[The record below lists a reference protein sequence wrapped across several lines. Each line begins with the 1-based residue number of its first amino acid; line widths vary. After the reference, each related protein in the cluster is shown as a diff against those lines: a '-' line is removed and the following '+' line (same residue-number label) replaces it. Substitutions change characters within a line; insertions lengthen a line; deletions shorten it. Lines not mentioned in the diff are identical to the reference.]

1 MTVVTSGQ
9 ITITDINDAVSI
21 QISNEFCGVPAED
34 DGSGADFTG
43 CATTVTVTQGV
54 TDITANGWTVTATPS
69 AGLTGSL
76 SGRTYTVT
84 GLDSSTGYVDLVV
97 NHTSGSTL
105 SKRFTVTKVRR
116 GEAGAV
122 ITLVP
127 TGQGFFFKDGAPDP
141 AGQMIGFMVIRQNT
155 DAPVTFEASDG
166 VPLLT
171 DAGYM
176 EASQYHEG
184 LYGQGV
190 GDICYL
196 SVADFGMRQQVTVT
210 AKAGSLASAVTIL
223 RLDQS
228 SAEAGATRNVFR
240 GELVNGQAYLVG
252 DTVISGG
259 YGWSCVQAHFSDASN
274 RPPAY
279 PATQNTWWALA
290 SVKGADTINAVVSN
304 EAFVFPAG
312 SNGAVSAYAGSGT
325 VIRVYEGAQA
335 LDYDGVGTSPG
346 TWKVTT
352 AATNIT
358 VGPLSDSG
366 SHLTVGD
373 HSGVANGTDT
383 ASITYTIAG
392 KSLAG
397 VDFTMLKTQTFTKS
411 RQGVDGTIGYS
422 AVSAL
427 LSNEVHVLPAASDGT
442 VSSYTNSGTEVRVYE
457 GATELAYDGVGTSNG
472 TWKVTTAVTNIT
484 CGTLTDSGTF
494 LTVGTHS
501 GVAAG
506 TDTSSIVY
514 TITGKS
520 SAGIPFTITKNQTF
534 TKSKAGATGATGAAG
549 ATGAQG
555 PSVLVT
561 SDRATTFTAT
571 DGTLDASQ
579 ANIVFTASVSGVASP
594 TYVWSFSG
602 FQTAPTNSG
611 AATQTITA
619 AQFGTAKSAIV
630 TCTVSGTYTDK
641 VTIVRLEKSTAAA
654 GATVGAPAGT
664 SVGGVLAETVA
675 SKANGALQK
684 AGDAITGRITMNVAD
699 GLFAGTDLNN
709 GVYMGSGGIVG
720 KKDGATTFAVDTAGN
735 ASFAGTLNVASA
747 ASGARM
753 EIKNNVIKVYDAAGV
768 LRIKLGD
775 LAA

>member
-9 ITITDINDAVSI
+9 ITITDINDAVSV
-21 QISNEFCGVPAED
+21 QLSNEFCGVPAED

-54 TDITANGWTVTATPS
+54 TDITSNGWTVTATPS

-141 AGQMIGFMVIRQNT
+141 AGQMIGFMVVRQNT

-259 YGWSCVQAHFSDASN
+259 YGWACIQAHFSDATN

-358 VGPLSDSG
+358 VGSLSDSG

-383 ASITYTIAG
+383 ASITYTITG

-457 GATELAYDGVGTSNG
+457 GATELLYDGVGTSNG

-494 LTVGTHS
+494 LTVGQHS

-520 SAGIPFTITKNQTF
+520 SAGTPFTITKNQTF
-534 TKSKAGATGATGAAG
+534 TKSKAGATG

-611 AATQTITA
+611 AVTQTITA

-641 VTIVRLEKSTAAA
+641 VTIVRLETSTAAA
-654 GATVGAPAGT
+654 GATVGATIGT
-664 SVGGVLAETVA
+664 NLGGQIDLSNVSTYI
-675 SKANGALQK
+675 ANGAIGSAQI
-684 AGDAITGRITMNVAD
+684 GSVA
-699 GLFAGTDLNN
+699 LVGTANFS
-709 GVYMGSGGIVG
+709 VKTS
-720 KKDGATTFAVDTAGN
+720 
-735 ASFAGTLNVASA
+735 

-753 EIKNNVIKVYDAAGV
+753 EMDSRAIKVFDASGV
-768 LRIKLGD
+768 LRVQLGD
-775 LAA
+775 LSV